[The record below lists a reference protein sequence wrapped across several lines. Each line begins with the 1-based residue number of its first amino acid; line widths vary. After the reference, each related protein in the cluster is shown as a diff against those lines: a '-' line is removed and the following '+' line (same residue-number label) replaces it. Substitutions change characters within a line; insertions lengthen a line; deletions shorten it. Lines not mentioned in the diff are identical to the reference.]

1 MTNVRLFAGYEDE
14 LLGLPGV
21 VPMLLAQAQAIE
33 SRIVIPPSE
42 SRTRVE
48 TFAHASEGITSE
60 TPYGQAG
67 MRGPA
72 ALAIEFGSRRNPPY
86 APVRRAAH
94 GS

>member
-1 MTNVRLFAGYEDE
+1 MNFRLFAGFEDT

-21 VPMLLAQAQAIE
+21 VPMLLEEAQAVE
-33 SRIVIPPSE
+33 SRIVIPPTE
-42 SRTRVE
+42 SRDRVE
-48 TFAHASEGITSE
+48 TFAHASEGVTAR

-72 ALAIEFGSRRNPPY
+72 ALAIEFGSRRNAPY

-94 GS
+94 GG

>member
-1 MTNVRLFAGYEDE
+1 MSDIRLFSDHEQT
-14 LLGLPGV
+14 LMGLPGV
-21 VPMLLAQAQAIE
+21 VPMLLDQAQDIE
-33 SRIVIPPSE
+33 SRIVIPASE
-42 SRTRVE
+42 SPERVQ
-48 TFAHASEGITSE
+48 TFSHASEGITAR

-94 GS
+94 GR